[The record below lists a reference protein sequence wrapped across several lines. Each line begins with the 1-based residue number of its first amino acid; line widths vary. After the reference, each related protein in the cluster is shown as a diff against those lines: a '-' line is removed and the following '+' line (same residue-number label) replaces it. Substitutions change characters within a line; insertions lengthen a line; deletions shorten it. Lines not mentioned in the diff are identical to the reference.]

1 MFQLEALPAQL
12 EVATKLSL
20 MRGTGETRKQIE
32 FLRKQILM
40 LDNEPEMP
48 VWG

>member
-12 EVATKLSL
+12 EVATKTL